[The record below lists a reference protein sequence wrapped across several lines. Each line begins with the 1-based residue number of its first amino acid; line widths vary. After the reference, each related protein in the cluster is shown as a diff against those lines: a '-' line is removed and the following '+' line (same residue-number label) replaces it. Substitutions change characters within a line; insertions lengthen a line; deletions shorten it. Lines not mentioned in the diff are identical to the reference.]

1 MSKLMALLLMALVIG
16 LAACKTQPAPAP
28 VAPAAGPSVD
38 DDLGSLDEVSEEV
51 SVESL
56 DDLDTTLGDVEN
68 LEI

>member
-1 MSKLMALLLMALVIG
+1 MALLLMALVIG

-28 VAPAAGPSVD
+28 AAPAVGSSVN

-56 DDLDTTLGDVEN
+56 DDLDASLGDLEN
-68 LEI
+68 LDI

>member
-28 VAPAAGPSVD
+28 APAESSVD

-56 DDLDTTLGDVEN
+56 DDLDATLGDLEN